1 MVTKDKK
8 SPNLY
13 LKKYME
19 NSEENMHVDFGASTF
34 NFLSNN
40 RPHLHEK
47 EKPRRIVVAVAKWH
61 LYEKLAYSGL
71 SCSKRD
77 FS

>member
-19 NSEENMHVDFGASTF
+19 NSEENLHVDFGAATF
-34 NFLSNN
+34 NFLNNN

-47 EKPRRIVVAVAKWH
+47 EKPRRILVAVAKWH